1 MNIAE
6 NTSFLRESLAPYSV
20 QGWNLKGLDHNL
32 RARLKFQLILLTNLE
47 QGASAESMKIRGK
60 KGPCNGSIVTNP
72 KIILGNSTKKRTT
85 KWLDCNSLEPL
96 PVMLESRI
104 WRGSLT
110 YGGSVL
116 QNWPSLF
123 GLQKSVVW
131 FSTSNFELFH
141 QLCWNSGVRST
152 EIIRRRPLIFQKYQ
166 CSTYPWNDLNV
177 SQNCL

>member
-47 QGASAESMKIRGK
+47 IQQ
-60 KGPCNGSIVTNP
+60 
-72 KIILGNSTKKRTT
+72 KKRTT

>member
-47 QGASAESMKIRGK
+47 QDKLSRWNSEK
-60 KGPCNGSIVTNP
+60 KGPCNGSIVTFA
-72 KIILGNSTKKRTT
+72 KIILGNSTKKGQQNGSIVTR
-85 KWLDCNSLEPL
+85 WSHYRL
-96 PVMLESRI
+96 LESRI